1 MFDYR
6 KLKGRIV
13 EVCGTQ
19 NVFAEKIGRS
29 KTYVS
34 QVLHNK
40 SVLDQNDINAWAAA
54 LGVSLSQYAEYF
66 FCPASSQ
73 NETEGGN

>member
-1 MFDYR
+1 MFDHR

-29 KTYVS
+29 TTYVS

-40 SVLDQNDINAWAAA
+40 SVLDVNDVIAWADA
-54 LGVSLSQYAEYF
+54 LEIEPEQYADYF
-66 FCPASSQ
+66 FAR
-73 NETEGGN
+73 